1 MWLIE
6 DTRQQ
11 AGKHKVKHQWWTAH
25 GDEVIRCKLPFGDYA
40 LPPEVSVDTKQD
52 LTEIASNMCGTYNEK
67 RRFREECKFAQT
79 CGCELYF
86 LIETDQVKEVDDLF
100 GKRVRLGS
108 GKFITGDQLAIAMHT
123 MRERYGCIFMFC
135 TKEEAASTIKTL
147 LTWKK
152 KT

>member
-11 AGKHKVKHQWWTAH
+11 AGKHKIKHQWWTTH

-100 GKRVRLGS
+100 GKRVRLAVFGQRYY
-108 GKFITGDQLAIAMHT
+108 KFVFCIVLFDMH
-123 MRERYGCIFMFC
+123 RRLRVKHGHF
-135 TKEEAASTIKTL
+135 KR
-147 LTWKK
+147 
-152 KT
+152 